1 MTANNAKAKI
11 EDGSEIPYITP
22 GTANSPPTVS
32 FKSAKLFLEVI
43 PQITPDGTIRMKLV
57 VKNESPDYENA
68 VQDNPP
74 IKSSIV
80 ETDVVVENGG
90 TIVIGGVYINNNVS
104 KTEKVP
110 FFGNLWGIGWLFKV
124 QNKNSSRRE
133 LLIFITPKVVNDRLN
148 FN

>member
-1 MTANNAKAKI
+1 
-11 EDGSEIPYITP
+11 
-22 GTANSPPTVS
+22 
-32 FKSAKLFLEVI
+32 
-43 PQITPDGTIRMKLV
+43 MKLV

-110 FFGNLWGIGWLFKV
+110 FFGDLWGIGWLFKV